1 MTKPTDPLGSSGV
14 SQASSLR
21 TLRDL
26 PGPRGLPLVGNALD
40 IKPRELHR
48 LVRGWAETYGPLYVF
63 RVATQPILTVADA
76 DIIQQLLRDRPERFR
91 RWRKIAGI
99 AADIGADGLFT
110 AEGERWRRQ
119 RKFVMHALNASHV
132 REFIP
137 RFETVAARLRRRWW
151 KAALRATPVDV
162 LSDLMRL
169 TVDVTSGLAF
179 GKDINTLE
187 EIREPIQVHLDKLFP
202 AIARRQTALF
212 PYWRYIELPRDR
224 ELTAAVREIGR
235 FISELITQT
244 SECLAANPELR
255 EKPANLA
262 EALVAA
268 QEKDDDGPTDGEIAA
283 NIMTLLLAGEDTT
296 ANTLAYMIHFLT
308 QYPEIQKSVQE
319 EVDEV
324 FGVSDQPWQDP
335 ATPDRLRYIEAF
347 ANEAM
352 RCKPVGGHL
361 FLEPNED
368 VQIRDVLV
376 PKGTPVLVLN
386 GYVGLQEANFSRAGE
401 FRPERWLEGA
411 NAQMSAHNT
420 RAFMPFGAGP
430 RFCPGRQLA
439 MLQIK
444 MVTAMLCRDFDVIR
458 PEDAEPVDD
467 IYNFTV
473 GPTHFNAIMRPR
485 RPVRPGVDID
495 FRQREQ
501 RTVSIAIHFPD
512 RRMRER
518 RKAPAGADQPEDA
531 ADRSRV

>member
-1 MTKPTDPLGSSGV
+1 MNIPPDPLASSER
-14 SQASSLR
+14 SQASALR

-48 LVRGWAETYGPLYVF
+48 LVRRWAEEYGPLYVF
-63 RVATQPILTVADA
+63 RVATQRILTVADA
-76 DIIQQLLRDRPERFR
+76 DTIQQLLRDRPERFR

-137 RFETVAARLRRRWW
+137 RFERVAARLRRHWW
-151 KAALRATPVDV
+151 KAALHGTPVDV
-162 LSDLMRL
+162 LTDLMRL

-187 EIREPIQVHLDKLFP
+187 EKLEPIQVHLDKLFP

-212 PYWRYIELPRDR
+212 PYWRYVELPRDR
-224 ELTAAVREIGR
+224 ELTAAVKEVGK
-235 FISELITQT
+235 FINELIAQT
-244 SECLAANPELR
+244 RERLATNPELR
-255 EKPANLA
+255 EKPRNLV

-268 QEKDDDGPTDGEIAA
+268 QEKNDDGPTDAEIAA

-296 ANTLAYMIHFLT
+296 ANTLAYMIHFLME
-308 QYPEIQKSVQE
+308 YPAVQKAVQD
-319 EVDEV
+319 EVDEI
-324 FGVSDQPWQDP
+324 FGSSDQPWQDP

-347 ANEAM
+347 ASEAM

-368 VQIRDVLV
+368 VQIQDVLV
-376 PKGTPVLVLN
+376 PKGTPILVLN
-386 GYVGLQEANFSRAGE
+386 GYVGMQDVNFSQADE
-401 FRPERWLEGA
+401 FRPERWLKDEDE
-411 NAQMSAHNT
+411 QRDEHNT

-444 MVTAMLCRDFDVIR
+444 MVTAMLGRDFDVVR
-458 PEDAEPVDD
+458 PDGAEPVDD

-485 RPVRPGVDID
+485 RSVRFGIDID
-495 FRQREQ
+495 FRQR
-501 RTVSIAIHFPD
+501 D
-512 RRMRER
+512 RRMISIPISFPERRVADR
-518 RKAPAGADQPEDA
+518 RKASATAH
-531 ADRSRV
+531 